1 MPDLE
6 EIPELEMNTNSE
18 EPVKNKIDITGRIV
32 EDTVEDE
39 TMEQVD

>member
-6 EIPELEMNTNSE
+6 AIPEDE
-18 EPVKNKIDITGRIV
+18 ETKPVNKKIDITGRIV

-39 TMEQVD
+39 AMEEVD